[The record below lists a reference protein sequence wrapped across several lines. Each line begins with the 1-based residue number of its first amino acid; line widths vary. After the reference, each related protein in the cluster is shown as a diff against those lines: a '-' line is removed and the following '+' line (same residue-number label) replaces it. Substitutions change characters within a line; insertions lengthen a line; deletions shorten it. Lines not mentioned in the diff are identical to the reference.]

1 LPDRPKARYN
11 QGIGGLKFYARLPI
25 IHTEKRVAVLNGKRW
40 YDIDDHLREMVET
53 MERMTNDSQYLFG
66 YLLCF
71 LGEEVV
77 KNQGKKEALK
87 EMDWEKLT
95 GLIKSKRKR
104 RWYDQ
109 EPVLHKAFNMLYS
122 LNDSDKILIGNQLHL
137 PARLVR
143 RYERRCEDNEQRMD
157 IDMTCDIVETY
168 FTDGA
173 DAAEKL
179 AAGK

>member
-1 LPDRPKARYN
+1 MSGHRR
-11 QGIGGLKFYARLPI
+11 
-25 IHTEKRVAVLNGKRW
+25 
-40 YDIDDHLREMVET
+40 YDIDEHLREIVET

-77 KNQGKKEALK
+77 KAQGKKEALK
-87 EMDWEKLT
+87 ELDWDKMM

-109 EPVLHKAFNMLYS
+109 EPVLHKAFNLLYS
-122 LNDSDKILIGNQLHL
+122 LNDQDKVLVANELYL

-143 RYERRCEDNEQRMD
+143 RYERYCEDNNQRCD
-157 IDMTCDIVETY
+157 IDLMCEIVETY
-168 FTDGA
+168 FTQGA
-173 DAAEKL
+173 EAVEARFGQQGQSTPE
-179 AAGK
+179 